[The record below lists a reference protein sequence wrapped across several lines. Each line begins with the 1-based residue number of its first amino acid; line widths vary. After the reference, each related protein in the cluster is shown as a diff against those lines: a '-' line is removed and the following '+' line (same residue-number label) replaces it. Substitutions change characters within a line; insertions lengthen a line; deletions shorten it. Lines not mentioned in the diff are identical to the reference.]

1 MNACSLSSCEGV
13 LSLLDGLGLLLLLKS
28 LFLLLEG
35 SESSA
40 VCAILLSSQV
50 NGCVSLL
57 FELSSCSI
65 DSLLAQHGK
74 SLGDVLSHLLDHG
87 KLNLGL
93 G

>member
-13 LSLLDGLGLLLLLKS
+13 FALLGGLGLLLLLKS
-28 LFLLLEG
+28 LFVSLEWG
-35 SESSA
+35 ELSA
-40 VCAILLSSQV
+40 VCAILLGSQV